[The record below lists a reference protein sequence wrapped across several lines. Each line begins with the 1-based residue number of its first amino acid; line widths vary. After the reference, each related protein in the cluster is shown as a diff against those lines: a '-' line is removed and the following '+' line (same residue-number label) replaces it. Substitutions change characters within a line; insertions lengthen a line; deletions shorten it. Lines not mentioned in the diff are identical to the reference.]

1 MGARKNGLVSECVYC
16 MARTK
21 KWLFSPAALLL
32 PVVELLIHRSYR
44 RAQVTFINRAQPWL
58 RRHFSKETDPGPTP
72 SGVELTDHVIRIIL
86 NHQFLN
92 AVVYKGKKELEFCF
106 PKYAYFSDFAI

>member
-1 MGARKNGLVSECVYC
+1 M
-16 MARTK
+16 T
-21 KWLFSPAALLL
+21 P
-32 PVVELLIHRSYR
+32 P
-44 RAQVTFINRAQPWL
+44 P
-58 RRHFSKETDPGPTP
+58 FSKETDPGPTP

-106 PKYAYFSDFAI
+106 PKYAYFSDFRDLVPFGFLIFESGYNRFSQADKRHIVFNFRGKVNGLVTSLPCKLLGLRFETSLV